1 VTCQV
6 FLFRESLLRESLP
19 HVTPFLRVGGREWHL
34 PNALRALRHR
44 NYRLYWLGQL
54 ISLTGTWMQSTAQQW
69 LVYRL
74 TGSPLKLGTV
84 MLFSLFAGVV
94 VDRVDKRRFL
104 MVTQSVMML
113 LALVLAALT
122 FTNLV
127 QYWHL
132 LVLATLLGLTQV
144 FDMPAR
150 QAFTVEM
157 VGKEDLMNAIA
168 LNSSIFNGAR
178 LVGPAVAGLIVARVG
193 EPLAFILN
201 GLSFIAV
208 IVGLRLMRL
217 PRFTPRAGRLAPL
230 ADLKEGLRY
239 IGLNRT
245 LLSLV
250 FLAAVPSIFGFPFTT
265 LIPVMAGSVLGL
277 EADGFGVLVSS
288 MGAGALAGAISLAL
302 LGGYRH
308 MGRLLTTATFTFAGA
323 TAAFALSRAV
333 PLSMLALAFAGWGMV
348 THLATTNTL
357 VQLQIPDALRGRV
370 MSAYLW
376 GVVGMA
382 PVGALILG
390 SLAEAWGAPG
400 AILLGAGV
408 CAVSASVALALLPQV
423 RRLE

>member
-1 VTCQV
+1 
-6 FLFRESLLRESLP
+6 
-19 HVTPFLRVGGREWHL
+19 
-34 PNALRALRHR
+34 
-44 NYRLYWLGQL
+44 
-54 ISLTGTWMQSTAQQW
+54 
-69 LVYRL
+69 
-74 TGSPLKLGTV
+74 
-84 MLFSLFAGVV
+84 
-94 VDRVDKRRFL
+94 
-104 MVTQSVMML
+104 
-113 LALVLAALT
+113 
-122 FTNLV
+122 
-127 QYWHL
+127 
-132 LVLATLLGLTQV
+132 
-144 FDMPAR
+144 
-150 QAFTVEM
+150 
-157 VGKEDLMNAIA
+157 
-168 LNSSIFNGAR
+168 
-178 LVGPAVAGLIVARVG
+178 LIVARVG

-201 GLSFIAV
+201 GRSFIAV